1 MKNHM
6 MWMMIG
12 CLATSLLVFLLPAF
26 GIASNI
32 SLLVFIVV
40 MAVCVIPMF
49 MMRGS
54 GEDNMNTDINQ
65 PSDHKSSS

>member
-12 CLATSLLVFLLPAF
+12 CLATSLLIFLLPAF
-26 GIASNI
+26 GIAGNI
-32 SLLVFIVV
+32 SLLLFIVV

-49 MMRGS
+49 MMGRR
-54 GEDNMNTDINQ
+54 GEDNMNTDTSQ
-65 PSDHKSSS
+65 PSDHKRQ